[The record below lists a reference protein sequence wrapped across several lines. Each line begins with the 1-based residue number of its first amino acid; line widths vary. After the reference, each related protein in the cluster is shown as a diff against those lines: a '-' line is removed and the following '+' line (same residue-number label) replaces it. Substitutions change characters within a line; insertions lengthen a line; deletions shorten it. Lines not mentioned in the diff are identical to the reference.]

1 MKFLKVFLVTAVLLA
16 LGFVGGFGYG
26 RWYGP
31 KADETPAKVHNGR
44 KVLYWQDGM
53 HPWIKSDQPGKCP
66 ICNMDL
72 DPVYEDEQNA
82 TAQSPA
88 QTGKVLY
95 YTDPQDPNYRAEAPG
110 VNPETGNDLVPVYE
124 NNPAAMAPGTVQIS
138 AEKQQL
144 IGVVFGRPTFTQAH
158 ETVRAAGK
166 VALDER
172 RVSRVSPKISGW
184 IEKVYADFTGDLVKQ
199 GQPLVTIY
207 SPELLASQREYLLA
221 LRAAETMAKS
231 SLGDTRGHQ
240 QTMLEA
246 ARRRLELFDLTGEQ
260 IAELERTRQPVK
272 SVTLYAP
279 ASGYVMERNAFP
291 NQRAMPETSLYTL
304 ADLSRVWVMAEVFE
318 YEAPNIR
325 PGQAVTLSFPYSPER
340 AFRGRVAYIQP
351 GLDPSTRTLQVRIE
365 APNPGMQLKPDMY
378 LDVSFEQQGGRM
390 LAVPATAVLDTGRR
404 QTVFVHR
411 GNGFMEP
418 REVLVGRRF
427 GDQVQILEGLSD
439 TDEIVVSGN
448 FLIDSESQ
456 LQTGVRGSNG
466 EAAKAG
472 THVHGETKT
481 APSSAPVAAPAGGHQ
496 HE

>member
-1 MKFLKVFLVTAVLLA
+1 MKFLKILLITAVLLTI
-16 LGFVGGFGYG
+16 GFVGGFGYG

-31 KADETPAKVHNGR
+31 KPETSTAKMLNGR

-53 HPWIKSDQPGKCP
+53 HPWIKSDHPGKCP

-72 DPVYEDEQNA
+72 DPVYEDEQNSSAAAPA
-82 TAQSPA
+82 TS
-88 QTGKVLY
+88 GKVLY
-95 YTDPQDPNYRAEAPG
+95 YTDPRDANYRADAPG

-124 NNPAAMAPGTVQIS
+124 PDSASMAPGSMPPGTVQIS
-138 AEKQQL
+138 PEKQQL
-144 IGVVFGRPTFTQAH
+144 IGVVLGHPAYTQAQ
-158 ETVRAAGK
+158 EAVRAAGK
-166 VALDER
+166 VTLDER

-221 LRAAETMAKS
+221 LRASETMAKS
-231 SLGDTRGHQ
+231 SLSDARGHQ

-246 ARRRLELFDLTGEQ
+246 ARRRLELFDLTNEQ

-279 ASGYVMERNAFP
+279 ASGYVLERNAFP
-291 NQRAMPETSLYTL
+291 NQRAMPESSLYTL

-325 PGQAVTLSFPYSPER
+325 PGQAVTLSFPYAPER

-365 APNPGMQLKPDMY
+365 APNPGLQLKPDMY
-378 LDVSFEQQGGRM
+378 LDVSFEQHSGRM
-390 LAVPATAVLDTGRR
+390 LAVPVTAVLDTGRR

-418 REVLVGRRF
+418 RTVRVGRRF
-427 GDQVQILEGLSD
+427 GDQVQILEGL
-439 TDEIVVSGN
+439 TERDEIVLSGN

-456 LQTGVRGSNG
+456 LQTGVRANG
-466 EAAKAG
+466 DA
-472 THVHGETKT
+472 
-481 APSSAPVAAPAGGHQ
+481 SVAASRSPSPSKEVASPQGGHHH